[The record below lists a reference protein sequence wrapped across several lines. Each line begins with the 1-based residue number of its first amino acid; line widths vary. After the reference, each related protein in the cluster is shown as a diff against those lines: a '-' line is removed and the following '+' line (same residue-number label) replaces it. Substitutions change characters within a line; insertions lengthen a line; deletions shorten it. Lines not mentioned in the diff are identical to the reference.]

1 MPEALTEARIARAVR
16 DGLPEGKNEIV
27 LPSDSMKGLGLR
39 LRAGGA
45 ATWVYMFRPHGAGRS
60 AAPRRVTIG
69 RWPSLT
75 LKQAS
80 AAASVLA
87 GEIALKKDPAL
98 ERREAKAHDKRV
110 LAHALDGYEIE
121 IKRRGLVNTDTIM
134 SVLRRG
140 LEPVLARE
148 IDKLTRKDFV
158 DRIDALEAIGKPG
171 AAQDLRSRTRS
182 MLEWAVG
189 RGLIPFN
196 PLAGLRRPR
205 SSRIER
211 LQDARKGHALDDA
224 GIRALWKTTGDLGPF
239 GGLVRLALLTGFR
252 RNELS
257 GLRWSDVHADR
268 IIVEAERT
276 KMGVQ
281 HEAPLTGLMKM
292 VLSAQPRMTSDLVF
306 PNRSDARMIGWT
318 SLVAKAIKLSGVEF
332 RLHDLRRT
340 TRTLMS
346 RCGVSEEIAELA
358 IGHVRSGL
366 VGVYNKDQA
375 WPARID
381 AFEKVSAHVA
391 AVIATSA
398 DNEGEASNVVTP
410 MRAVAKSA

>member
-1 MPEALTEARIARAVR
+1 MPEALTEARVARAVK
-16 DGLPEGKNEIV
+16 DGLPAGKDAIV
-27 LPSDSMKGLGLR
+27 LWSDSMKGSGC
-39 LRAGGA
+39 ACA
-45 ATWVYMFRPHGAGRS
+45 P
-60 AAPRRVTIG
+60 AAPRHGSTCFARMAPDAPRRRVEVTIG

-87 GEIALKKDPAL
+87 GEIAMKKDPAASVAT
-98 ERREAKAHDKRV
+98 RSSRDKRV
-110 LAHALDGYEIE
+110 LSHALDSYEIE

-140 LEPVLARE
+140 LEPLLDKA
-148 IDKLTRKDFV
+148 IDTLTRKDFV
-158 DRIDALEAIGKPG
+158 DRIDALEAVGKPG

-211 LQDARKGHALDDA
+211 LQDARKGHALDDRE
-224 GIRALWKTTGDLGPF
+224 IVALWTTAGVLGPF

-257 GLRWSDVHADR
+257 GLRWSDVHDDR
-268 IIVEAERT
+268 IVVEAERT

-281 HEAPLTGLMKM
+281 HEVPLTGLMKTI
-292 VLSAQPRMTSDLVF
+292 LSAQPRTTSDLVF
-306 PNRSDARMIGWT
+306 PNRSDAT
-318 SLVAKAIKLSGVEF
+318 
-332 RLHDLRRT
+332 HDWLDGA
-340 TRTLMS
+340 
-346 RCGVSEEIAELA
+346 CGA
-358 IGHVRSGL
+358 G
-366 VGVYNKDQA
+366 DQA
-375 WPARID
+375 LGR
-381 AFEKVSAHVA
+381 
-391 AVIATSA
+391 
-398 DNEGEASNVVTP
+398 
-410 MRAVAKSA
+410 